1 MVNTKCLS
9 YNFPQFLLLSDFR
22 YTKYKWIYM
31 KDVKD
36 SKLYHRIIEKM
47 GKAYPKASFFYIWN
61 SNLSSSFFKRFSNN
75 NWTIRGLSL
84 HNCNIGNRL
93 IDKLSMMNI
102 DNLLELSIALD
113 PFNNKI
119 LTSLMGVPLNKLIK
133 LSINH
138 TMVTTDGL
146 RTLNK
151 LVNGRISTIS
161 IIKQQRFNYTA
172 ILR

>member
-1 MVNTKCLS
+1 M
-9 YNFPQFLLLSDFR
+9 
-22 YTKYKWIYM
+22 
-31 KDVKD
+31 
-36 SKLYHRIIEKM
+36 IERM
-47 GKAYPKASFFYIWN
+47 GKAYPRASFFYLWN
-61 SNLSSSFFKRFSNN
+61 SNLSSSFFKRFFNN
-75 NWTIRGLSL
+75 NWTILGLSL

-93 IDKLSMMNI
+93 VDKLSMMNI

-119 LTSLMGVPLNKLIK
+119 LTSLMGLPLNKLIK

-138 TMVTTDGL
+138 TMITTDGL
-146 RTLNK
+146 RALNK
-151 LVNGRISTIS
+151 LINGRIFKIG